1 MAKIERLNKR
11 VKKIEEWIAENEDM
25 GGPKGYLDTMVALYQ
40 DAVGSQRQ
48 AKILNDNFNRL
59 KAFSHEFIAKEE
71 LGEEWNTFLEEKD
84 AVQKQS
90 TEEVPVRDES
100 ETSEKFQKKTPKGT
114 KLPNKVNNRSY
125 RRKAKGGTKK
135 KVQRYK
141 RK

>member
-25 GGPKGYLDTMVALYQ
+25 GGPKGYLDTMVSLYQ
-40 DAVGSQRQ
+40 DAATKL
-48 AKILNDNFNRL
+48 AK
-59 KAFSHEFIAKEE
+59 
-71 LGEEWNTFLEEKD
+71 
-84 AVQKQS
+84 
-90 TEEVPVRDES
+90 
-100 ETSEKFQKKTPKGT
+100 KFQKKTPKGT

-125 RRKAKGGTKK
+125 RRKAKGGAKK

>member
-59 KAFSHEFIAKEE
+59 KAYNNEFLSKNE
-71 LGEEWNTFLEEKD
+71 LGEEWNEFIEDKNN
-84 AVQKQS
+84 AVQEQS

-100 ETSEKFQKKTPKGT
+100 ETSEEVSEEDAEGDKTT
-114 KLPNKVNNRSY
+114 K
-125 RRKAKGGTKK
+125 
-135 KVQRYK
+135 
-141 RK
+141 

>member
-48 AKILNDNFNRL
+48 AKILNDNFNSL

-100 ETSEKFQKKTPKGT
+100 ETSEEVSEEDAEGDKTT
-114 KLPNKVNNRSY
+114 KQGK
-125 RRKAKGGTKK
+125 
-135 KVQRYK
+135 Q
-141 RK
+141 